1 MQETQRKC
9 SFEVKQLKR
18 QLLHLKQ
25 RTIEMIEA
33 REKDIEQLQIQ
44 IQVEKASMEH
54 EIESV
59 TKQLKE

>member
-1 MQETQRKC
+1 MQETQTKC

-33 REKDIEQLQIQ
+33 REKDIDQL
-44 IQVEKASMEH
+44 
-54 EIESV
+54 
-59 TKQLKE
+59 

>member
-1 MQETQRKC
+1 M
-9 SFEVKQLKR
+9 
-18 QLLHLKQ
+18 HLKQ

-33 REKDIEQLQIQ
+33 REKDIDQLQIQ